1 MEHVKHVEKS
11 YWETDR
17 ILDEKLDNFEVSLE
31 SRENESDTDME
42 EEDLM
47 SEDEQIN

>member
-1 MEHVKHVEKS
+1 MEHVKHVKKS

-17 ILDEKLDNFEVSLE
+17 NLDEKLEVSLK
-31 SRENESDTDME
+31 SREDEGDTDME

>member
-1 MEHVKHVEKS
+1 MEHVKHAEKS

-17 ILDEKLDNFEVSLE
+17 ILDEKLDKSEVSFE
-31 SRENESDTDME
+31 SREHESDTDME